1 MKKME
6 FSFDFDEDDYSLIK
20 DEYNTSCGYIHGS
33 RLLNDNLSY
42 FLSECLENNK
52 FTKDPSKYYKRI
64 IKIFKTYDKM
74 LISEY
79 GGSISG
85 CFHRQ
90 KTLFRYLLGHECC
103 ELLFEV
109 TK

>member
-20 DEYNTSCGYIHGS
+20 DEYNTLCGYIHGS

-42 FLSECLENNK
+42 FLNECLENNK

-79 GGSISG
+79 
-85 CFHRQ
+85 R
-90 KTLFRYLLGHECC
+90 
-103 ELLFEV
+103 
-109 TK
+109 